1 MALHLG
7 NSEELKI
14 YINGVR
20 YKLNL
25 YSEKLIT
32 NGDILLSSDNFILQD
47 VNGLYL
53 TVQSNNLYLTTK
65 ESD

>member
-32 NGDILLSSDNFILQD
+32 NGDVLLSSDNFILQD

>member
-25 YSEKLIT
+25 YSKKLVT
-32 NGDILLSSDNFILQD
+32 NGDILLSSDNFILRD
-47 VNGLYL
+47 ANGLYL